1 VVGVRC
7 VMDVCVALHLRV
19 WLEGGLGLWHPTH
32 EKMLITAS
40 EL

>member
-1 VVGVRC
+1 
-7 VMDVCVALHLRV
+7 MDVCVALEGR
-19 WLEGGLGLWHPTH
+19 LEGGLGLWHPTH